1 MLKSKRYARLL
12 RLRKSVLD
20 EKRVQISAWEKE
32 KETNQQQKT
41 HLGSQRTDAISQASF
56 TPLSGLTL
64 GAYLNRNA
72 TETAHTQRVITR
84 YDALITQGNDE
95 LFPLF
100 QDFKSLELLEAETLA
115 YEQKEIADKE
125 QQALDDKAQYRTKT
139 L

>member
-20 EKRVQISAWEKE
+20 EKRVQIAAWEKE
-32 KETNQQQKT
+32 KETNQLQKT
-41 HLGSQRTDAISQASF
+41 HLGFQRNDAVSQASL

-64 GAYLNRNA
+64 GAYLERNA
-72 TETAHTQRVITR
+72 TEVAHTQRVITR
-84 YDALITQGNDE
+84 YDVLITQGNDE

-100 QDFKSLELLEAETLA
+100 QDFKSLELLETETLA
-115 YEQKEIADKE
+115 YEKKEIADKE
-125 QQALDDKAQYRTKT
+125 QDALDDKAQYRKKA